1 MPPRKRKK
9 NKATI
14 DVGPIRLF
22 PVSGRARP
30 DGSKY
35 WKARWTGASGGRTE
49 VILGWLQEPDA
60 IEAAAG
66 LLTSTYKEPINQGQ
80 IQTVEQLL
88 RLWGREQKART
99 DIEPRTKTFYRTA
112 VRRLT
117 RNIGKVTVQRLDVNT
132 LNRYHRNAGIAAST
146 AIGDLGVLR
155 QAWQWGRERNRV
167 PDRTLPTVR
176 IKQKPR
182 EERHLSWD
190 EAWAVVNWLW
200 MNAPPH
206 VALAVHVQAAS
217 GCRISEASRL
227 ELHRPRIRIPPRP
240 RAGGSYRP
248 REWIPAWPGLTPH
261 RPATS
266 SERAG

>member
-200 MNAPPH
+200 MNAPPCP
-206 VALAVHVQAAS
+206 VPLFSPAS
-217 GCRISEASRL
+217 
-227 ELHRPRIRIPPRP
+227 IPAKFP
-240 RAGGSYRP
+240 GGSAGIAPSSVSHLR
-248 REWIPAWPGLTPH
+248 RTPGGDSCVGVL
-261 RPATS
+261 A
-266 SERAG
+266 A